1 MHILI
6 DGYNLIGSDTGLTGN
21 LEPKRN
27 QLIQKLQAYSRE
39 KGYPVTVV
47 FDGWRG
53 GWARESEE
61 KSGGIQIIFSRL
73 GEKADEVIKRLTKEL
88 GSGCVVVTSDRE
100 LRNWVEAHGAVSI
113 YAGEFIAKLA
123 SPGSETSLAGELEP
137 GAKDRSKRGN
147 PRRLSK
153 IERKRRERLK
163 KL

>member
-1 MHILI
+1 
-6 DGYNLIGSDTGLTGN
+6 LIGSDKGLTGN

-27 QLIQKLQAYSRE
+27 ELIARLQKYHE
-39 KGYPVTVV
+39 IKGYPLTVV
-47 FDGWRG
+47 FDGWRS
-53 GWARESEE
+53 GWGRESEQ

-73 GEKADEVIKRLTKEL
+73 GEKADEVIKRLAKEL

-113 YAGEFIAKLA
+113 SAGEFMARLANLDREVFDDEPEESGARDRAK
-123 SPGSETSLAGELEP
+123 
-137 GAKDRSKRGN
+137 KGN

-153 IERKRRERLK
+153 MERRRKERLK